1 MPEYET
7 KKIFAG
13 NLTRFLETQNI
24 TQIELAKRMNV
35 AASTVSSWC
44 SGEKMPRMDKVE
56 WMASFFGVSV
66 TDLMNPY
73 NQKPAA
79 SRDILEEI
87 DIAFYGEFK
96 ELSEDDKQTVRDMV
110 TLMRE
115 RRAKRQEK

>member
-56 WMASFFGVSV
+56 WMASFFGVTV

-73 NQKPAA
+73 NPKP
-79 SRDILEEI
+79 DILEDI

>member
-73 NQKPAA
+73 NPTPD
-79 SRDILEEI
+79 SPRDILEDI

>member
-7 KKIFAG
+7 KKTFAE
-13 NLTRFLETQNI
+13 NLSRLLERNNI
-24 TQIELAKRMNV
+24 TQIELAKRMKV

-56 WMASFFGVSV
+56 WMASFFQVSV

-79 SRDILEEI
+79 PRDILEDI

-96 ELSEDDKQTVRDMV
+96 ELTEDDKQTVRDMV
-110 TLMRE
+110 TIMRE
-115 RRAKRQEK
+115 RRARQQEK